1 MSDMEKFQES
11 LPTRRSLLSL
21 VNGIYDPLGIASPY
35 TIKLKLLMKS
45 TIAEQEASDWDLP
58 VPSKV
63 IKDWVSVIKEGIQED
78 CLYFPRSTVNQKTV
92 KKPKLV
98 GFWDGSSQAF
108 SGAVYVVSMV
118 SKEEDFHAEEL
129 RDGDLLD
136 HDFTKK
142 NTSLKSDYL
151 LPKPE

>member
-11 LPTRRSLLSL
+11 SPTRRSLLSL
-21 VNGIYDPLGIASPY
+21 VNGIYDSLGITSPY

-78 CLYFPRSTVNQKTV
+78 CLYFPRSTVNRKAV

-108 SGAVYVVSMV
+108 SGAV
-118 SKEEDFHAEEL
+118 SKEEYFHEEEL
-129 RDGDLLD
+129 CD
-136 HDFTKK
+136 
-142 NTSLKSDYL
+142 
-151 LPKPE
+151 